1 MEDIFEHLRMI
12 LEGMYQ
18 NGKTDQEIADLLGCS
33 QSQINHLRNGK
44 RSFAKM
50 RLETLLRLF
59 PNMRITLDG
68 MATAATDEEA
78 AELLGL
84 FRTLNSAGRA
94 ALLGTARSLAIQPA
108 LSNSPSPAPSKA
120 E

>member
-1 MEDIFEHLRMI
+1 MEI
-12 LEGMYQ
+12 LENLRQIIMDKYAKGM
-18 NGKTDQEIADLLGCS
+18 TDQQIADELGCS
-33 QSQINHLRNGK
+33 HQQINHLRNGN
-44 RSFAKM
+44 RSFANM

-68 MATAATDEEA
+68 LPTAATDDGA

-94 ALLGTARSLAIQPA
+94 ALLGTARSLAVTPA

>member
-1 MEDIFEHLRMI
+1 MDI
-12 LEGMYQ
+12 LENLRQIIMDKYAKGM
-18 NGKTDQEIADLLGCS
+18 TDQQIADELGCS
-33 QSQINHLRNGK
+33 HQQINHLRNGN
-44 RSFAKM
+44 RSFANM

-59 PNMRITLDG
+59 PNMLITLDG

-94 ALLGTARSLAIQPA
+94 ALLGTARSLASQLI
-108 LSNSPSPAPSKA
+108 LSNSPSPAQPKA